1 MKQLYAYDFDKTL
14 IPYDSFRR
22 YLWHLMRYRPFY
34 VSCLLLLR
42 KLRIISNLKLKERVT
57 RLVYSSPRL
66 QQDAKLFAESIKK
79 DICWHDRHDEGTILI
94 ISASPMVYMKYVV
107 DDMPCELLCS
117 DYIDAQ
123 YVEMYG
129 KKKAVYLH
137 HCFPTSEYEYIYAM
151 SDSESDLCWMQEFMQ
166 YKMIYKKQ

>member
-22 YLWHLMRYRPFY
+22 YLWNLMRYKPFE
-34 VSCLLLLR
+34 VCFLLLLR
-42 KLRIISNLKLKERVT
+42 KLRIVSSCKLKERISKIVE
-57 RLVYSSPRL
+57 SSDAL

-79 DICWHDRHDEGTILI
+79 DICWHNRHDEGTILI

-151 SDSESDLCWMQEFMQ
+151 SDSESDLCWMKEFNK
-166 YKMIYKKQ
+166 YEII